1 QTGEDGAQPVE
12 LAAGAEGK
20 MARHQRRAATRSKRT
35 NPLSVATQSIDR
47 STTTSRTAAGT
58 SHGIVSTRAAPVR
71 ASTHASPVVPPTQRL
86 SPTASRLST
95 ATPRLPI
102 AVASPSPPTTASPR
116 DVPTHTPSGAGATL
130 VTSSDGSPRPTSYSR
145 LR

>member
-1 QTGEDGAQPVE
+1 MPTRAIPMIGTFNDGG
-12 LAAGAEGK
+12 AGA
-20 MARHQRRAATRSKRT
+20 ATKSGA
-35 NPLSVATQSIDR
+35 SGA
-47 STTTSRTAAGT
+47 SR
-58 SHGIVSTRAAPVR
+58 
-71 ASTHASPVVPPTQRL
+71 ASPVVVPTQRL

-95 ATPRLPI
+95 TTPRLPI
-102 AVASPSPPTTASPR
+102 AVALPSPPTTASPR